1 MPANVTGAFHVLAH
15 FNLDYQAW
23 QRTSCRDGAQAPGEG
38 SREARKENFTYLVH
52 VPDMSQDSIP
62 TPSPLQVAS
71 FEIYQ
76 DKTAFL
82 AHLNGPIFNGFVN
95 RHKNLFLCTTVSGK
109 SGEKITRPYVSAEF
123 LKRIA
128 GFVRP

>member
-1 MPANVTGAFHVLAH
+1 MYSLISIWTIKRGKERTAVAALKRLA
-15 FNLDYQAW
+15 
-23 QRTSCRDGAQAPGEG
+23 
-38 SREARKENFTYLVH
+38 KEVQKHEKKTLTYLVH

-62 TPSPLQVAS
+62 TPSPLQVAF

-76 DKTAFL
+76 NKAAFL
-82 AHLNGPIFNGFVN
+82 THLNGPIFNGFVD

>member
-1 MPANVTGAFHVLAH
+1 MYSLISIWTIKRGRERAAVSALKRLA
-15 FNLDYQAW
+15 
-23 QRTSCRDGAQAPGEG
+23 
-38 SREARKENFTYLVH
+38 REVQKHEKKTLTYLVH

-62 TPSPLQVAS
+62 TPSPLQVAF

-76 DKTAFL
+76 DKAAFL
-82 AHLNGPIFNGFVN
+82 THLNNGFVKK
-95 RHKNLFLCTTVSGK
+95 HKDLFLCTTVTSK